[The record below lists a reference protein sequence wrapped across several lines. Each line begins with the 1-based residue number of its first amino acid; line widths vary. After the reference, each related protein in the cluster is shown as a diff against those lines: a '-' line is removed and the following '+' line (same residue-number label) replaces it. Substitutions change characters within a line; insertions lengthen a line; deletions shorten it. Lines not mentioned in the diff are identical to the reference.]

1 MDFRPSP
8 AQLIL
13 TKTARAFLRQH
24 CPPELAQRLALD
36 ERGFDEALWRRMA
49 ELGWPGL
56 LIPSELGG
64 SDGTLL
70 DVVLLVEEMGYAAL
84 PGPYIPSAVVATML
98 LLASAGDAQRTRL
111 LAAIAMGDRVATP
124 AVVEE
129 PGTFDLDA
137 ITL

>member
-1 MDFRPSP
+1 P
-8 AQLIL
+8 
-13 TKTARAFLRQH
+13 
-24 CPPELAQRLALD
+24 
-36 ERGFDEALWRRMA
+36 
-49 ELGWPGL
+49 
-56 LIPSELGG
+56 ELGG

-111 LAAIAMGDRVATP
+111 LAAIAMGARVAPP

-137 ITL
+137 TALASKRARPPGRNLSAKDPHTAHAPLLVGH